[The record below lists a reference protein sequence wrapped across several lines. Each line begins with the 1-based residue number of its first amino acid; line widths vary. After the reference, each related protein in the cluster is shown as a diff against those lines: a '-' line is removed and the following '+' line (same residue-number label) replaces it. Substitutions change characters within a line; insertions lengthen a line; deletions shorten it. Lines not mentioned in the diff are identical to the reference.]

1 MIILQN
7 IIPHKLTSFKRS
19 SFKRLSFK
27 RLSLKWSSLKRSS
40 FTRTLSQNL
49 HELKIHIPSILMVT
63 QWLVKT
69 RDHLRSFII
78 ISPLKRSLSQWSDH
92 HNSSSSKSQC
102 WDQQNITDQR
112 MTIITSSR
120 SFLPPPPSW
129 RPSLH
134 SSLPNCQ
141 GATIWSSLK
150 SLSKSSTLWNSYVGK
165 CFFTWQGL
173 SFMLASPF
181 QMKKIVTEYISNF
194 HQYFP
199 VLSQLTRRKWNKRRY
214 TWCQNW
220 F

>member
-1 MIILQN
+1 MN
-7 IIPHKLTSFKRS
+7 
-19 SFKRLSFK
+19 
-27 RLSLKWSSLKRSS
+27 
-40 FTRTLSQNL
+40 
-49 HELKIHIPSILMVT
+49 LKIHIPSILMVT

-92 HNSSSSKSQC
+92 HNSSSSKCQC
-102 WDQQNITDQR
+102 WDQHNITDQK

-141 GATIWSSLK
+141 GATIWSSRSLK
-150 SLSKSSTLWNSYVGK
+150 SLSKSSTLWNFYVGI

-181 QMKKIVTEYISNF
+181 QLNKLSLNIYISNF
-194 HQYFP
+194 HKYFYSSESTDQKKMEREK
-199 VLSQLTRRKWNKRRY
+199 VNMM
-214 TWCQNW
+214 
-220 F
+220 